1 MMRPLLV
8 LLLLAVVCTSLGK
21 ALAIPGLRGGRQ
33 PLGRVRDS
41 GAGGALE
48 VRERVPFRVLA
59 W

>member
-1 MMRPLLV
+1 M

-48 VRERVPFRVLA
+48 VREMVPFRVLA

>member
-8 LLLLAVVCTSLGK
+8 LLLLAIVCASLGK
-21 ALAIPGLRGGRQ
+21 ALAIPGWRGVRQ
-33 PLGRVRDS
+33 PLGRVQKS

-48 VRERVPFRVLA
+48 LRERVPFRALA

>member
-8 LLLLAVVCTSLGK
+8 LLLLAVVCASLGK

-33 PLGRVRDS
+33 PLGRVQKS
-41 GAGGALE
+41 GAGGASEL
-48 VRERVPFRVLA
+48 RERVPFRALA